1 MSDRL
6 KNTIKKS
13 EKTLADK
20 KNHLFKKAI
29 PAFSKDLKFMPV
41 HEKGKSLCQSIN
53 RNLFQL
59 EKEVAYFRFAVKE
72 IKDITKFSKKTS

>member
-6 KNTIKKS
+6 KKGDKM
-13 EKTLADK
+13 LASV
-20 KNHLFKKAI
+20 KKAI

-41 HEKGKSLCQSIN
+41 LEEGKDLCQSIN

-59 EKEVAYFRFAVKE
+59 EKEVAYFKFAIKE
-72 IKDITKFSKKTS
+72 VKDITKFSKKTN